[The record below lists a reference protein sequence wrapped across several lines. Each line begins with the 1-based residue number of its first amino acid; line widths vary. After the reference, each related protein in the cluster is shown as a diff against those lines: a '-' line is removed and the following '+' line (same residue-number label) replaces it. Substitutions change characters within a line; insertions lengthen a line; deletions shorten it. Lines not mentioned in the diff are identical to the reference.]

1 MNLGVQLNAGD
12 HFLHLP
18 AGGIPAT
25 VAPLGFV
32 KVPVARLT
40 GCYQQLDAMGVSYD
54 PLSVFVDPT
63 ALQNLTARCADFE
76 ALKVVPAM
84 THRRELP
91 RDVVAKVNRCLR
103 LGIRNVDRIV
113 GLLTVASH
121 IAGIKIADQIK
132 THAGVRAARGE
143 SIERVIATMLV
154 DMDQWRFLSHTVHYW
169 HQ

>member
-63 ALQNLTARCADFE
+63 ALQNLTARCADFPVFLIYS
-76 ALKVVPAM
+76 AAGAASVPSGGTFAQP
-84 THRRELP
+84 RRVLA
-91 RDVVAKVNRCLR
+91 RQ
-103 LGIRNVDRIV
+103 G
-113 GLLTVASH
+113 
-121 IAGIKIADQIK
+121 K
-132 THAGVRAARGE
+132 TEHFFG
-143 SIERVIATMLV
+143 SC
-154 DMDQWRFLSHTVHYW
+154 DM
-169 HQ
+169 